1 VPGRTAYVYYLPAG
15 AREPIVIDDQIGRP
29 NGVTLTR
36 DGKTLIV
43 DDTLG
48 PTVYAYDVQPDG
60 SVKNKRAFTQLRDI
74 PEGKESGADGMALD
88 REDRLYVTTVAGVQV
103 FDAAGKYLGTIKVPR
118 QPANAAFAG
127 PDKRVL
133 YITAREG
140 LYRINILRCG
150 GTAAPGDPINWET
163 KMISAAFSRASI
175 GIVAALLLFGAEVP
189 LHAKDFIKAE
199 RPQQRGY
206 SQAVITEGGK
216 TVWLAGQ
223 TATVDD
229 AGKSLAADFEGQT
242 RQIFKL
248 FNATLEKAGGKL
260 GDMVQMTVFITDV
273 RYGDRL
279 TQIRREIFGDNFPGS
294 ALITIAGL
302 ANPDAKIEI
311 QGVAVI
317 GSR

>member
-1 VPGRTAYVYYLPAG
+1 
-15 AREPIVIDDQIGRP
+15 
-29 NGVTLTR
+29 
-36 DGKTLIV
+36 
-43 DDTLG
+43 
-48 PTVYAYDVQPDG
+48 
-60 SVKNKRAFTQLRDI
+60 
-74 PEGKESGADGMALD
+74 
-88 REDRLYVTTVAGVQV
+88 
-103 FDAAGKYLGTIKVPR
+103 
-118 QPANAAFAG
+118 
-127 PDKRVL
+127 
-133 YITAREG
+133 
-140 LYRINILRCG
+140 
-150 GTAAPGDPINWET
+150 
-163 KMISAAFSRASI
+163 MISAAFSRASI
-175 GIVAALLLFGAEVP
+175 GAAAALLLCGGAVP

-229 AGKSLAADFEGQT
+229 AGKSLAGDFEGQT

-248 FNATLEKAGGKL
+248 LNATLEKAGGKL